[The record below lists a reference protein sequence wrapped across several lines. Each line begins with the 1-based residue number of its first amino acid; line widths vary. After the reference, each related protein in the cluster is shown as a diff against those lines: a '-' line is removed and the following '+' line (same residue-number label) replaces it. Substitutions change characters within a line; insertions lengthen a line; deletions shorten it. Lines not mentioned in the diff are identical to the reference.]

1 MAWGYLHAIFVLLE
15 KYLYICSSMI
25 NKEDK
30 VKMFVNELNDITDS
44 KLRELAKIMIENAD
58 DYFFVVPASS
68 SGKYHPSFDLGDG
81 GLVRHTRCVAYY
93 AQCMAESMM
102 FDEHDKNLIILAA
115 LAHDIKKQGDGKGKH
130 TVTEHPILASAYLS
144 QLASE
149 HIGLISSEDLV
160 KVCTAVE
167 CHMGKWGM
175 KDGLPGPKSE
185 FDKALQAADYIA
197 SRKDILSFNFRPTEE
212 VKIDVDEVNGDPGD
226 FIIDFGKYKG
236 QGKTIREIHESELA
250 TISNGPSTKKGT
262 YIEWMVGLEDFQ
274 MKDAQDA
281 ARKFL
286 EKYKTEPPKKLQ
298 TVSVNRG
305 DDLPF

>member
-1 MAWGYLHAIFVLLE
+1 
-15 KYLYICSSMI
+15 MI
-25 NKEDK
+25 SKEDK
-30 VKMFVNELNDITDS
+30 VKMFVNELNDITDNNI
-44 KLRELAKIMIENAD
+44 RELAKIMIENAD

-102 FDEHDKNLIILAA
+102 FDQHDKDLITLAA

-130 TVTEHPILASAYLS
+130 TVTEHPMLASAYLS

-149 HIGLISSEDLV
+149 NIGLISSNDLV

-167 CHMGKWGM
+167 SHMGKWGM
-175 KDGLPGPKSE
+175 KDGLPAPKSE

-197 SRKDILSFNFRPTEE
+197 SRKEILSFNFRPTEDVN
-212 VKIDVDEVNGDPGD
+212 VKAEEDDPGD
-226 FIIDFGKYKG
+226 FIIDCGKYKG
-236 QGKTIREIHESELA
+236 KKMTIREIYEGELNA
-250 TISNGPSTKKGT
+250 IKAGASMKNST
-262 YIEWMVGLEDFQ
+262 YIEWMAGLEDFQ
-274 MKDAQDA
+274 MKEAQDA

-286 EKYKTEPPKKLQ
+286 ARHKTEPPKQLQ
-298 TVSVNRG
+298 TVSVG
-305 DDLPF
+305 TVDDLPF